1 MSVSRLTAI
10 LFIFCGCTFAWFVL
24 GVSVGHRTGEYDHML
39 EAEVMRLWGG
49 RHVQGAPQAWIQ
61 VIEER
66 TETVEGEPC
75 VVFVSRSRERLQNET
90 HGRSVVD
97 FLHKF

>member
-10 LFIFCGCTFAWFVL
+10 LFIFCCCTFAWLVL

-49 RHVQGAPQAWIQ
+49 RHVAMPARCWSAS
-61 VIEER
+61 
-66 TETVEGEPC
+66 
-75 VVFVSRSRERLQNET
+75 SRHRLF
-90 HGRSVVD
+90 RS
-97 FLHKF
+97 